1 MNAVPRHVLLV
12 EDEPGAMIT
21 VSLLLE
27 MMGYRVTQ
35 AANGKRALEALKL
48 ELPDIV
54 VTDYM
59 MPHMNGIELIKAM
72 RAEPAFAAVPVILSS
87 AALPP
92 EIDTSR
98 VAAGFLSKPYRIDA
112 LVALIGRVLDQHG

>member
-1 MNAVPRHVLLV
+1 MSAVPRHVLLV

-27 MMGYRVTQ
+27 MLGYRVTQ

-54 VTDYM
+54 ITDYM
-59 MPHMNGIELIKAM
+59 MPHMNGIELIDAM
-72 RAEPAFAAVPVILSS
+72 KAEPAYAQVPVVLTS

-92 EIDTSR
+92 NVDTH
-98 VAAGFLSKPYRIDA
+98 VLCAGFLSKPYRIET
-112 LVALIGRVLDQHG
+112 LTQLIERVLGQT

>member
-35 AANGKRALEALKL
+35 AANGKRALETLKL
-48 ELPDIV
+48 EIPDIV

-72 RAEPAFAAVPVILSS
+72 QAEPAFAPVPVILTS

-112 LVALIGRVLDQHG
+112 LVALIGRVLDQQG